1 MKCTRGLAISVLA
14 LFIMTLLLSSTANA
28 KLAVSSPEGMIE
40 RSNFIFTGIVVEKN
54 YTEEQR
60 TVKIEIDLILKGTES
75 ISEVTLTQQKQK
87 VYGWLGFDFPD
98 VGNKVFVLLNK
109 SQQDEYMP
117 CSALNYVAIVNKNNK
132 ISMYNGHSINGVVSE
147 DYAAVYDKFYRE
159 NISKASV
166 VQKNTLVANDGSILS
181 VEPAENKDDNKPAAY
196 ILIGIFV
203 VLTIISILLLRKGK
217 LSSNAKRVIYLGVI
231 LIIALGSISIF
242 RYKANYASDLTNS
255 GSSNNAKSMFEV
267 GDYILFGK
275 YNKQKI
281 LWRVINI
288 DETGS
293 PLILMEN
300 VIAIK
305 SYDSAGSVHKD
316 KDRINYG
323 SNYWENSNIRQ
334 WLNSENKIGQWI
346 QNPPSKTNIFEG
358 SNPYDDEPGFLSDEN
373 FTADE
378 KKIIIAKKNKVL
390 LAKIDE
396 DKKVGGIEP
405 LKCSFSL
412 EDAIEGYDNA
422 YYMEVSDKVRLLSV
436 KELYDYVYKRG
447 YNIWRKPTKEALEQN
462 TDKEI
467 MNYTAND
474 YFAYWLR
481 DPEAESSY
489 KAYTVIEGLSSHY
502 GTYFG
507 RQGIVACLNLDKTAI
522 PSSGKG
528 DINSPY
534 VLIGKVI
541 DE

>member
-1 MKCTRGLAISVLA
+1 MKCTRGFAISVLA
-14 LFIMTLLLSSTANA
+14 LFIMVFLLSDTANA
-28 KLAVSSPEGMIE
+28 LLAISSPEGMIE
-40 RSNFIFTGIVVEKN
+40 QSNFVFTGIVVEKN

-75 ISEVTLTQQKQK
+75 ISELTLTRQKQK

-117 CSALNYVAIVNKNNK
+117 CSALNYVAIVNKDNK
-132 ISMYNGHSINGVVSE
+132 ISMYNGHNINGVVSE

-159 NISKASV
+159 NISKAIV

-181 VEPAENKDDNKPAAY
+181 VEPHENKDDKKPAVY
-196 ILIGIFV
+196 ILIGAFV
-203 VLTIISILLLRKGK
+203 VVIILSLLLLRKGK
-217 LSSNAKRVIYLGVI
+217 LSSNSKRVIYLGVI

-242 RYKANYASDLTNS
+242 RDRANYGSDLTNS
-255 GSSNNAKSMFEV
+255 RSSNNTKSMFKV

-275 YNKQKI
+275 YNKERI

-305 SYDSAGSVHKD
+305 SYDSGGSVHKD

-334 WLNSENKIGQWI
+334 WLNSENEIDQWI
-346 QNPPSKTNIFEG
+346 QNPPSNKNIFEG

-373 FTADE
+373 FTVDE
-378 KKIIIAKKNKVL
+378 KKIIIDKKNKVL

-396 DKKVGGIEP
+396 EKKAGGNEL

-436 KELYDYVYKRG
+436 KELYEYVYKRG

-467 MNYTAND
+467 MNYTTND